1 MNKNYL
7 IFFTLIMITLNG
19 FSQNLNIVIT
29 DPVRNRE
36 VLVDLLDRNGLQ
48 TGEMGVNYSDF
59 YDGYESKSEVIEK
72 LKSLVDDIHITIVL
86 ATWCGDSKQQVP
98 AFLKVLDQTGF
109 SNDNLLMIGVDFEK
123 KAREIDVDVFNISRV
138 PTFIFHR
145 NEIEIGRITETPI
158 ETLEEDFLKIA
169 LDSKD

>member
-1 MNKNYL
+1 MIKNQL
-7 IFFTLIMITLNG
+7 IFFTLLMITFNG
-19 FSQNLNIVIT
+19 FSQNLNTIVT

-36 VLVDLLDRNGLQ
+36 ILIDLVDRNGLR
-48 TGEMGVNYSDF
+48 TGEMGVNYADF
-59 YDGYESKSEVIEK
+59 YDGYEPKVEVIEK
-72 LKSLVDDIHITIVL
+72 LKTLIDDIHITIVL

-98 AFLKVLDQTGF
+98 AFLKVLDQSGF
-109 SNDNLLMIGVDFEK
+109 SNDNLLMIGVDSEK
-123 KAREIDVDVFNISRV
+123 KAQEIDVAVFNISRV

-145 NEIEIGRITETPI
+145 NETEIGRITETPI